1 MPGPMGSP
9 RPSRR
14 ARRVVA
20 LRAAACVALAAAAGG
35 TADRPAAAVAASVGP
50 GVVLLVTVDK
60 HTWQPYEYGSAFFF
74 DGSGDA
80 YTASHVVADAVRD
93 TNVMLVAVVN
103 HAEYAARVAC
113 WNPAMLGAPGAIG
126 RDVAIVHVGPEVPL
140 FPLWGFAPATSALA
154 AVPLRI
160 RTSSAPPRAGA
171 VRVVGFGGRAGHS
184 PIPVEREGRLTGTA
198 RAPDGATILTMR
210 FPAAAAPVNG
220 DSGAPVV
227 DGGVVVGL
235 AAWVRTRAVTTE
247 VDAVAA
253 SSFGCVAHV
262 PAGQNPL
269 RPTDAPI
276 RRP

>member
-1 MPGPMGSP
+1 MGSP
-9 RPSRR
+9 RPGRR
-14 ARRVVA
+14 ARRA
-20 LRAAACVALAAAAGG
+20 LTLRVAACVALAAAAGG
-35 TADRPAAAVAASVGP
+35 TPERPAAAGAAAGEP

-93 TNVMLVAVVN
+93 TNVMLVAIVN

-113 WNPAMLGAPGAIG
+113 WNPAMLGAPGAVG

-140 FPLWGFAPATSALA
+140 FPLWEFAPATSAPA

-160 RTSSAPPRAGA
+160 QTSSTPPRARS
-171 VRVVGFGGRAGHS
+171 VRVVGFGGRAGRS
-184 PIPVEREGRLTGTA
+184 PIQVEREGRVTGTA
-198 RAPDGATILTMR
+198 RAPDGATILTMS

-220 DSGAPVV
+220 DSGAPVL

-235 AAWVRTRAVTTE
+235 VAWERTRAVTTE

-269 RPTDAPI
+269 RPIDAPV